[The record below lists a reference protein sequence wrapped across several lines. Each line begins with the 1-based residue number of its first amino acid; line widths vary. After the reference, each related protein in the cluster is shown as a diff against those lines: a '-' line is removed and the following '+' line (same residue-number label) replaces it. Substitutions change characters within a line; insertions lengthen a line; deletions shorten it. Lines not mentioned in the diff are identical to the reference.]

1 MSPGF
6 TDDLQE
12 GLSDPSGTVTGME
25 DIDRA
30 VGTDAEHKQDL
41 IPLYL
46 DGRDCST
53 AGEDEVA
60 TFDSYNVTGLH

>member
-12 GLSDPSGTVTGME
+12 GLSDPSGTVTGMK
-25 DIDRA
+25 DIDRT
-30 VGTDAEHKQDL
+30 VSTDTEHKQDL

-53 AGEDEVA
+53 TGEDEVA
-60 TFDSYNVTGLH
+60 TFDSSDVTGLH